1 MNKITKFWKSKYN
14 NDEIIRTLTI
24 MKILQTADKVL
35 TAISDK
41 ESLELFRFIAIN
53 SEDSDSLRTKT
64 NLTRKQYYSRLSRM
78 TKVGLVKRKKGKHSL
93 TAFGKVIYDAQTII
107 EKAVNNYWRL
117 KAIDSLEISNDLPQ
131 EERIKLIDSL
141 LDNKHIK
148 EILYNKV

>member
-1 MNKITKFWKSKYN
+1 MMTEYAQTKIMAV
-14 NDEIIRTLTI
+14 LQ
-24 MKILQTADKVL
+24 QTADKVI

-41 ESLELFRFIAIN
+41 ESLELFRIIAIN
-53 SEDSDSLRTKT
+53 SEDSDGLRTKT

-78 TKVGLVKRKKGKHSL
+78 TKAGLVRRKKGKHSL

-107 EKAVNNYWRL
+107 ERAVNNYWRL
-117 KAIDSLEISNDLPQ
+117 KAIDSLQVSNDLPE

-141 LDNKHIK
+141 LDNNHIK

>member
-1 MNKITKFWKSKYN
+1 MT
-14 NDEIIRTLTI
+14 
-24 MKILQTADKVL
+24 ILQTADKVL

-78 TKVGLVKRKKGKHSL
+78 TKAGLVKRKKGKHSL
-93 TAFGKVIYDAQTII
+93 TAFGKVVYDAQTII
-107 EKAVNNYWRL
+107 EKAVNNYWTL
-117 KAIDSLEISNDLPQ
+117 KAIDSIEVSNDLPA

-141 LDNKHIK
+141 LDNSHIK
-148 EILYNKV
+148 EILYSKA

>member
-1 MNKITKFWKSKYN
+1 MMTEYAQTKIMAV
-14 NDEIIRTLTI
+14 LQ
-24 MKILQTADKVL
+24 QTADKVI

-41 ESLELFRFIAIN
+41 ESLELFRIIAIN
-53 SEDSDSLRTKT
+53 SEDSDGLRTKT

-93 TAFGKVIYDAQTII
+93 TAFGKVVYDAQTII

-117 KAIDSLEISNDLPQ
+117 KAIDSLEISNDLPE

>member
-1 MNKITKFWKSKYN
+1 MMTEYAL
-14 NDEIIRTLTI
+14 TTI
-24 MKILQTADKVL
+24 MAVLQQTADKVI

-41 ESLELFRFIAIN
+41 ESLELFRIIAIN
-53 SEDSDSLRTKT
+53 SEDSDGLRTKT

-78 TKVGLVKRKKGKHSL
+78 TKAGLVKRKKGKHSL

-107 EKAVNNYWRL
+107 EKAVINYWRL
-117 KAIDSLEISNDLPQ
+117 KAIDSLEVSNDLPE

-141 LDNKHIK
+141 LDNNHIK

>member
-1 MNKITKFWKSKYN
+1 M
-14 NDEIIRTLTI
+14 
-24 MKILQTADKVL
+24 LQTADKVL

-41 ESLELFRFIAIN
+41 ESLELFRFIASN

-78 TKVGLVKRKKGKHSL
+78 TKTGLVKRKKGKHSL

-117 KAIDSLEISNDLPQ
+117 KAIDSLEVSNDLPE

-141 LDNKHIK
+141 LDNNHIK

>member
-1 MNKITKFWKSKYN
+1 MAV
-14 NDEIIRTLTI
+14 
-24 MKILQTADKVL
+24 LQTADKVL

-53 SEDSDSLRTKT
+53 NEDSDGLRTKT

-107 EKAVNNYWRL
+107 EKAVNNYWTL
-117 KAIDSLEISNDLPQ
+117 KAIDSIEVSNDLPA

-141 LDNKHIK
+141 LDNSHIK
-148 EILYNKV
+148 EILYSKA

>member
-1 MNKITKFWKSKYN
+1 MMTEYAQ
-14 NDEIIRTLTI
+14 TTI
-24 MKILQTADKVL
+24 MAVLQQTADKVI
-35 TAISDK
+35 TAISDR
-41 ESLELFRFIAIN
+41 ESLELFRIIAIN
-53 SEDSDSLRTKT
+53 SVDSDGLRTKT

-78 TKVGLVKRKKGKHSL
+78 TKAGLVKRKKGKHSL

-117 KAIDSLEISNDLPQ
+117 KAIDSLEVSNDLPE

-141 LDNKHIK
+141 LDNNHIK

>member
-1 MNKITKFWKSKYN
+1 MTV
-14 NDEIIRTLTI
+14 LQ
-24 MKILQTADKVL
+24 QTADKVI

-41 ESLELFRFIAIN
+41 ESLELFRIIAIN
-53 SEDSDSLRTKT
+53 SEDSDGLRTKT

-78 TKVGLVKRKKGKHSL
+78 TKAGLVKRKKGKHSL

-117 KAIDSLEISNDLPQ
+117 KAIDSLEVSNDLPE

-141 LDNKHIK
+141 LDNNYMK

>member
-1 MNKITKFWKSKYN
+1 M
-14 NDEIIRTLTI
+14 
-24 MKILQTADKVL
+24 LQTADKVL

-41 ESLELFRFIAIN
+41 ESLELFRFIASN

-78 TKVGLVKRKKGKHSL
+78 TKTGLVKRKKGKHSL

-117 KAIDSLEISNDLPQ
+117 KAIDSLEVSNDLPE

-141 LDNKHIK
+141 LDNNHMK

>member
-1 MNKITKFWKSKYN
+1 MTV
-14 NDEIIRTLTI
+14 LQ
-24 MKILQTADKVL
+24 QTADKVI

-41 ESLELFRFIAIN
+41 ESLELFRIIAIN
-53 SEDSDSLRTKT
+53 SEDSDGLRTKT

-78 TKVGLVKRKKGKHSL
+78 TKAGLVKRKKGKHSL

-107 EKAVNNYWRL
+107 EKAVHNYWRL
-117 KAIDSLEISNDLPQ
+117 KAIDSLEVSNDLPE

-141 LDNKHIK
+141 LDNNYMK

>member
-1 MNKITKFWKSKYN
+1 MMTEYAQTKIMAV
-14 NDEIIRTLTI
+14 LQ
-24 MKILQTADKVL
+24 QTADKVI

-41 ESLELFRFIAIN
+41 ESLELFRIIAIN
-53 SEDSDSLRTKT
+53 SEDSDGLRTKT

-78 TKVGLVKRKKGKHSL
+78 TKAGLVRRKKGKHSL

-107 EKAVNNYWRL
+107 ERAVNNYWRL
-117 KAIDSLEISNDLPQ
+117 KAIDSLEVSNDLPE

-141 LDNKHIK
+141 LDNNHIK

>member
-1 MNKITKFWKSKYN
+1 MMTQYAQ
-14 NDEIIRTLTI
+14 TTI
-24 MKILQTADKVL
+24 MTVLQQTADKVI
-35 TAISDK
+35 TAISDR
-41 ESLELFRFIAIN
+41 ESLELFRIIAIN
-53 SEDSDSLRTKT
+53 SEDSDGLRTKT

-78 TKVGLVKRKKGKHSL
+78 TKAGLVRRKKGKHSL

-117 KAIDSLEISNDLPQ
+117 KAIDSLEVSNDLPE

-141 LDNKHIK
+141 LDNNHIK

>member
-1 MNKITKFWKSKYN
+1 MT
-14 NDEIIRTLTI
+14 
-24 MKILQTADKVL
+24 ILQTADKVL

-107 EKAVNNYWRL
+107 EKALNNYWRL
-117 KAIDSLEISNDLPQ
+117 KAIDSLEISNDLPE

-141 LDNKHIK
+141 IDNNHLK
-148 EILYNKV
+148 EILYNKA

>member
-1 MNKITKFWKSKYN
+1 MTV
-14 NDEIIRTLTI
+14 LQ
-24 MKILQTADKVL
+24 QTADKVI

-41 ESLELFRFIAIN
+41 ESLELFRIIAIN
-53 SEDSDSLRTKT
+53 SEDSDGLRTKT

-78 TKVGLVKRKKGKHSL
+78 TKAGLVKRKKGKHSL

-107 EKAVNNYWRL
+107 EKAVHNYWKL
-117 KAIDSLEISNDLPQ
+117 KAIDSLEVSNDLPE

-141 LDNKHIK
+141 LDNNHIK

>member
-1 MNKITKFWKSKYN
+1 MT
-14 NDEIIRTLTI
+14 
-24 MKILQTADKVL
+24 ILQTADKVL

-41 ESLELFRFIAIN
+41 ESLELFRFIASN

-78 TKVGLVKRKKGKHSL
+78 TKAGLVKRKKGMHSL

-107 EKAVNNYWRL
+107 EKAVNNYWKL
-117 KAIDSLEISNDLPQ
+117 KAIDSLEVSNDLPE

-141 LDNKHIK
+141 LDNNQIK
-148 EILYNKV
+148 EILYNKVQLDSL

>member
-1 MNKITKFWKSKYN
+1 MMTEYAL
-14 NDEIIRTLTI
+14 TTI
-24 MKILQTADKVL
+24 MAVLQQTADKVI

-41 ESLELFRFIAIN
+41 ESLELFRIIAIN
-53 SEDSDSLRTKT
+53 SEDSDGLRTKT

-78 TKVGLVKRKKGKHSL
+78 TKAGLVKRKKGKHSL

-107 EKAVNNYWRL
+107 EKAVINYWRL
-117 KAIDSLEISNDLPQ
+117 KAIDSLEVSNDLPE

-141 LDNKHIK
+141 LDNNYIK